1 MTIKETQQLINR
13 YLEGETS
20 PEEERQLALELQGD
34 DLPEEWQAIRM
45 MLGELTIG
53 EAEYDSIMEQRK
65 EKQRKQEQKKPSA
78 ILVVLRAIT
87 SIAAIYLVGL
97 FFWLQQTP
105 ELKTETA
112 YNQGKPTPTT
122 TSYCTEGTPRE
133 ILTCYMERRKAQ
145 PHFYQQI
152 KKMTYEN
159 K

>member
-1 MTIKETQQLINR
+1 MTNKEIQQLINK

-45 MLGELTIG
+45 MLGELTMG
-53 EAEYDSIMEQRK
+53 EAEYDAIMEQRK
-65 EKQRKQEQKKPSA
+65 EKPSA
-78 ILVVLRAIT
+78 ILIALRTIS

-112 YNQGKPTPTT
+112 YNQGKPTPP

-133 ILTCYMERRKAQ
+133 ILTCYLERRKAQ
-145 PHFYQQI
+145 PHFYQQLKQKI
-152 KKMTYEN
+152 YEN
-159 K
+159 Q

>member
-1 MTIKETQQLINR
+1 MTNKEIQQLINK

-20 PEEERQLALELQGD
+20 PEEERLLALALQGD
-34 DLPEEWQAIRM
+34 KLPEEWQAIRL

-53 EAEYDSIMEQRK
+53 EAEYDAIMEQRK
-65 EKQRKQEQKKPSA
+65 EKQRKPSA
-78 ILVVLRAIT
+78 LLVAIRTIT

-105 ELKTETA
+105 ELKTETV
-112 YNQGKPTPTT
+112 YNPGKPTPTT

-133 ILTCYMERRKAQ
+133 ILMCYLEKRKAQ
-145 PHFYQQI
+145 PHYYQQL

-159 K
+159 Q

>member
-1 MTIKETQQLINR
+1 MTNKEIQQLINR

-20 PEEERQLALELQGD
+20 PEEERQLARELLGD
-34 DLPEEWQAIRM
+34 NLPEEWQVIKM

-53 EAEYDSIMEQRK
+53 EAEYDAIMEQRK
-65 EKQRKQEQKKPSA
+65 EKQHKPSA
-78 ILVVLRAIT
+78 VLVAIRTIT
-87 SIAAIYLVGL
+87 SIAAIYLIGL

-112 YNQGKPTPTT
+112 YNQGKPTPP

-133 ILTCYMERRKAQ
+133 ILTCYLERRKAQ
-145 PHFYQQI
+145 PHIYQQL

-159 K
+159 Q

>member
-1 MTIKETQQLINR
+1 MTNKEIQQLINK

-20 PEEERQLALELQGD
+20 PEEERLLALALQGD
-34 DLPEEWQAIRM
+34 DMPEEWQAIRM

-53 EAEYDSIMEQRK
+53 EAEYDDIMEQRK
-65 EKQRKQEQKKPSA
+65 EKPSA
-78 ILVVLRAIT
+78 ILIALRTIS

-112 YNQGKPTPTT
+112 YNTGKPTPP

-133 ILTCYMERRKAQ
+133 ILMCYMERRKAQ

>member
-1 MTIKETQQLINR
+1 MTNEKIQQLINR

-20 PEEERQLALELQGD
+20 PKEERQLALELQGD
-34 DLPEEWQAIRM
+34 NLPEEWQAIRL

-53 EAEYDSIMEQRK
+53 EAEYDAIMEQRK
-65 EKQRKQEQKKPSA
+65 EKQHKPSA
-78 ILVVLRAIT
+78 LLVAIRTIT
-87 SIAAIYLVGL
+87 SIAATYLVGL

-112 YNQGKPTPTT
+112 YNQGKPTPQKA
-122 TSYCTEGTPRE
+122 YCTEGTPRE
-133 ILTCYMERRKAQ
+133 ILMCYMERRKAQ

-159 K
+159 Q

>member
-1 MTIKETQQLINR
+1 MTNKEIQQLINK

-20 PEEERQLALELQGD
+20 LEEERQLALELQGD
-34 DLPEEWQAIRM
+34 DMPDEWQAIRL
-45 MLGELTIG
+45 MLGELTMG
-53 EAEYDSIMEQRK
+53 EAEYDAIKVQRK
-65 EKQRKQEQKKPSA
+65 EKPSA
-78 ILVVLRAIT
+78 ILIALRTIS

-105 ELKTETA
+105 EIKTGTA
-112 YNQGKPTPTT
+112 YNQGKPTPP

-133 ILTCYMERRKAQ
+133 ILMCYMERRKAQ

>member
-1 MTIKETQQLINR
+1 MTNKEIQQLINK

-34 DLPEEWQAIRM
+34 NLPEEWQAIRL
-45 MLGELTIG
+45 MLGELTMG
-53 EAEYDSIMEQRK
+53 EAEYDNIME
-65 EKQRKQEQKKPSA
+65 QRKQEQKKPSA
-78 ILVVLRAIT
+78 VLVALRAIT

-112 YNQGKPTPTT
+112 YNQGKPAQQ

-133 ILTCYMERRKAQ
+133 ILMCYMERRKAQ
-145 PHFYQQI
+145 PHIYQQL
-152 KKMTYEN
+152 KQKLYEN
-159 K
+159 Q

>member
-1 MTIKETQQLINR
+1 MTNKEIQQLINK

-34 DLPEEWQAIRM
+34 DQPEEWQAIRQ

-65 EKQRKQEQKKPSA
+65 EKPSA
-78 ILVVLRAIT
+78 ILIVLRAIT
-87 SIAAIYLVGL
+87 SVAAIYLVGL

-105 ELKTETA
+105 EIRTETA
-112 YNQGKPTPTT
+112 YNPGKPTPP

-133 ILTCYMERRKAQ
+133 ILACYLEKRKAQ
-145 PHFYQQI
+145 PHYYQQL

-159 K
+159 Q

>member
-1 MTIKETQQLINR
+1 MTNKEIQQLINK

-20 PEEERQLALELQGD
+20 PEEERQLALALQGD
-34 DLPEEWQAIRM
+34 DIPEEWQAIRL
-45 MLGELTIG
+45 MLGELTMG
-53 EAEYDSIMEQRK
+53 EAEYDTIME
-65 EKQRKQEQKKPSA
+65 QRKQEQKKPSA
-78 ILVVLRAIT
+78 VLVALRTIT
-87 SIAAIYLVGL
+87 SVAAIYLVGL

-112 YNQGKPTPTT
+112 YNQGKPAQQ

-133 ILTCYMERRKAQ
+133 ILMCYMERRKAQ

>member
-1 MTIKETQQLINR
+1 MTNKEIQQLINK

-34 DLPEEWQAIRM
+34 NLPEEWQAIRM

-53 EAEYDSIMEQRK
+53 EAEYDAIMEQRK
-65 EKQRKQEQKKPSA
+65 EKQRKPSA
-78 ILVVLRAIT
+78 LLVAIRT
-87 SIAAIYLVGL
+87 ISSMAAIYLVGL

-133 ILTCYMERRKAQ
+133 ILMCYLEHRQAQ
-145 PHFYQQI
+145 PD
-152 KKMTYEN
+152 TYKQLKRMNYEDQ
-159 K
+159 

>member
-1 MTIKETQQLINR
+1 MTNKEIQQLINR

-20 PEEERQLALELQGD
+20 PEEERLLALELQGD
-34 DLPEEWQAIRM
+34 DQPEEWQAIRQ
-45 MLGELTIG
+45 MLGELTTG
-53 EAEYDSIMEQRK
+53 EAEYDAIMEQRK
-65 EKQRKQEQKKPSA
+65 EKPSA
-78 ILVVLRAIT
+78 ILIALRTIS

-112 YNQGKPTPTT
+112 YNTGKPTPP

-133 ILTCYMERRKAQ
+133 ILMCYMERRKAQ

-159 K
+159 Q

>member
-1 MTIKETQQLINR
+1 MTSKEIQQLINK

-20 PEEERQLALELQGD
+20 PEEERLLALELQGD

-45 MLGELTIG
+45 MLGELTMG
-53 EAEYDSIMEQRK
+53 EAEYDAIMEQRK
-65 EKQRKQEQKKPSA
+65 EKPSA
-78 ILVVLRAIT
+78 ILIALRTIS

-112 YNQGKPTPTT
+112 YNQGKPTPP

-133 ILTCYMERRKAQ
+133 ILMCYLEHRQAQ
-145 PHFYQQI
+145 PD
-152 KKMTYEN
+152 TYKQLKRMNYEDQ
-159 K
+159 

>member
-1 MTIKETQQLINR
+1 MTNKEIQQLINR

-20 PEEERQLALELQGD
+20 PEEERQLALELQSD
-34 DLPEEWQAIRM
+34 NLPEEWQVIRL

-53 EAEYDSIMEQRK
+53 EAEYNAIMEQPK
-65 EKQRKQEQKKPSA
+65 ENQRKPSA
-78 ILVVLRAIT
+78 LLIAIRTIT

-112 YNQGKPTPTT
+112 YNPGKPTPP

-133 ILTCYMERRKAQ
+133 ILTCYLEKRKAQ
-145 PHFYQQI
+145 PHYYQQF

-159 K
+159 Q

>member
-1 MTIKETQQLINR
+1 MTNKEIQQLINK

-34 DLPEEWQAIRM
+34 DLPEEWQAIRQ

-65 EKQRKQEQKKPSA
+65 EKQRKPSA
-78 ILVVLRAIT
+78 LLVAIRT
-87 SIAAIYLVGL
+87 ISSMAAIYLVGL

-112 YNQGKPTPTT
+112 YNQGKPAQQ

-133 ILTCYMERRKAQ
+133 ILMCYMERRKAQ
-145 PHFYQQI
+145 PHIYQQL
-152 KKMTYEN
+152 KRMNYEDQ
-159 K
+159 

>member
-1 MTIKETQQLINR
+1 MTNKEIQQLINK

-20 PEEERQLALELQGD
+20 LEEERQLALELQGD
-34 DLPEEWQAIRM
+34 DMPDEWQAIRL
-45 MLGELTIG
+45 MLGELTMG
-53 EAEYDSIMEQRK
+53 EAEYDAIMVQRK
-65 EKQRKQEQKKPSA
+65 EKPSA
-78 ILVVLRAIT
+78 ILIALRTIS

-105 ELKTETA
+105 EIKTGTA
-112 YNQGKPTPTT
+112 YNQGKPTPP

-133 ILTCYMERRKAQ
+133 ILMCYMELRKAQ

>member
-1 MTIKETQQLINR
+1 MTNKEIQQLINK

-34 DLPEEWQAIRM
+34 NLPEEWQAIRL

-65 EKQRKQEQKKPSA
+65 EKLRKPSA
-78 ILVVLRAIT
+78 LLVAIRT
-87 SIAAIYLVGL
+87 ISSMAAIYLVGL

-112 YNQGKPTPTT
+112 YNQGKPTPQ

-133 ILTCYMERRKAQ
+133 ILTCYLEKRKAQ
-145 PHFYQQI
+145 PHYYQQL

-159 K
+159 Q

>member
-1 MTIKETQQLINR
+1 MTNKEIQQLINK

-20 PEEERQLALELQGD
+20 PEEERLLALALQGD
-34 DLPEEWQAIRM
+34 NMPEEWQAIRL
-45 MLGELTIG
+45 MLGELSMG
-53 EAEYDSIMEQRK
+53 EAEYDNIME
-65 EKQRKQEQKKPSA
+65 QRKQEQKKPSA
-78 ILVVLRAIT
+78 VLVALRAIT

-112 YNQGKPTPTT
+112 YNQGKPAQQ

-133 ILTCYMERRKAQ
+133 ILMCYMERRKAQ
-145 PHFYQQI
+145 PHCYQQI

-159 K
+159 Q

>member
-1 MTIKETQQLINR
+1 MTNKEIQQLINK

-20 PEEERQLALELQGD
+20 PEEERLLALELQGD
-34 DLPEEWQAIRM
+34 DMPEEWQAIRL
-45 MLGELTIG
+45 MLGELTMG
-53 EAEYDSIMEQRK
+53 EAEYDAIMEQRK
-65 EKQRKQEQKKPSA
+65 EKPST
-78 ILVVLRAIT
+78 ILIALRTIS

-112 YNQGKPTPTT
+112 YNTGKPTPP

-133 ILTCYMERRKAQ
+133 LLMCYMERRKAQ

>member
-1 MTIKETQQLINR
+1 MTNKDIQQLINK

-20 PEEERQLALELQGD
+20 PEEERQLALALQGD
-34 DLPEEWQAIRM
+34 DMPEEWKTIRL
-45 MLGELTIG
+45 MLGKLTMG
-53 EAEYDSIMEQRK
+53 EAEYDAIMEQRK
-65 EKQRKQEQKKPSA
+65 QEQQQKPSA
-78 ILVVLRAIT
+78 ILVALRTIT

-105 ELKTETA
+105 EIKTETA
-112 YNQGKPTPTT
+112 YNQDRPTPSIT
-122 TSYCTEGTPRE
+122 YCTEGTPRE
-133 ILTCYMERRKAQ
+133 ILMCYMERRKAQ

>member
-1 MTIKETQQLINR
+1 MTNKEIQQLINK

-20 PEEERQLALELQGD
+20 PEEERLLALALQGD

-45 MLGELTIG
+45 MLGELTMG
-53 EAEYDSIMEQRK
+53 EAEYDNIMEQRK
-65 EKQRKQEQKKPSA
+65 EKPSA
-78 ILVVLRAIT
+78 ILIALRTIS

-112 YNQGKPTPTT
+112 YNQGKPTPP

-133 ILTCYMERRKAQ
+133 ILMCYMERRKAQ

-159 K
+159 P